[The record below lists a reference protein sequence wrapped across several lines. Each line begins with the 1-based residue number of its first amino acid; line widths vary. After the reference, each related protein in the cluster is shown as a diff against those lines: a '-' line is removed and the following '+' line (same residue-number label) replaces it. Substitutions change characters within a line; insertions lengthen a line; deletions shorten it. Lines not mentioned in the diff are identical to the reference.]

1 MARIGRHLNYANVAA
16 SLALFVAL
24 GGISWAAVAL
34 PNNSVGTKQ
43 LKKNAVTGP
52 KIRGNAVTSAKVRN
66 GSLLAADF
74 MAGQLPAGSQGPVG
88 PQGPRGERGEP
99 GLPGAT
105 GARGEQGE
113 PGLPGATGARGEQ
126 GETGPPGPFSDV
138 LPSGKTLRGTFT
150 AFDTSA
156 GAGQQA
162 RDSISFGFALPSAPT
177 AHFIP
182 LAGPADP
189 NCPGNFAAP
198 EAPPGHLCVYEGV
211 SAGVTAQAI
220 PAVSQYGA
228 FVRVNATGAG
238 GFSSTGVWAVTAP

>member
-1 MARIGRHLNYANVAA
+1 MARIGRHLSYANVAA

-24 GGISWAAVAL
+24 GGISWAAVTL

-52 KIRGNAVTSAKVRN
+52 KIKGNAVTSAKVRN

-74 MAGQLPAGSQGPVG
+74 LAGQLPAGSQGPAG

-99 GLPGAT
+99 GLP
-105 GARGEQGE
+105 
-113 PGLPGATGARGEQ
+113 GARGEQ

-182 LAGPADP
+182 LAGPVDP

-211 SAGVTAQAI
+211 SAGVTAQAVL
-220 PAVSQYGA
+220 AVSKYGA

-238 GFSSTGVWAVTAP
+238 AFSSTGVWAVTAP